1 MTDTHPTTRLKLVV
15 NTVQRGIGQNGE
27 TQTETITF
35 SAVYSDKEG
44 SANKQW
50 CSWTPSAQLQ
60 FTVNNPRVFGRFLP
74 GQFYYADLTLT
85 DKDSL

>member
-1 MTDTHPTTRLKLVV
+1 MSTTRLKLVV
-15 NTVQRGIGQNGE
+15 NTVKRHADNNGDINME
-27 TQTETITF
+27 EITM

-44 SANKQW
+44 AANKEW
-50 CSWTPSAQLQ
+50 SKWTPCGNLS
-60 FTVNNPRVFGRFLP
+60 FSVSNPNVFGKILP